1 MLITNKPNSAQ
12 KDEKLL
18 YLEKWRYCNMF
29 FFYREVRKSGSPF
42 LGTVG
47 VLDVFSRMS
56 LAQPLQALGSIFSF
70 VKRMF
75 FYAFVW
81 RSFVFV

>member
-1 MLITNKPNSAQ
+1 MRNYYIWKNGGTAT
-12 KDEKLL
+12 
-18 YLEKWRYCNMF
+18 CF